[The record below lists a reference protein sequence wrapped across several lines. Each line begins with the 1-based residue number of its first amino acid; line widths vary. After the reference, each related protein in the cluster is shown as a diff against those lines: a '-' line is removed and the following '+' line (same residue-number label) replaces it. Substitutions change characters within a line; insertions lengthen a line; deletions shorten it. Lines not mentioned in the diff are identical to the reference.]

1 MVRIIFVAA
10 NSLINLIIYA
20 IRMPE
25 LRAGI
30 LQIIF
35 LRTLNPVYPID
46 IPLQNIKTSILR
58 VFKMFA
64 KNKKL
69 GEFLI
74 KLILPSMPSDLF

>member
-10 NSLINLIIYA
+10 NSPINLIIYA

-25 LRAGI
+25 LKGGI

-46 IPLQNIKTSILR
+46 IPLQKIETSI
-58 VFKMFA
+58 
-64 KNKKL
+64 
-69 GEFLI
+69 
-74 KLILPSMPSDLF
+74 

>member
-1 MVRIIFVAA
+1 MARIIFVAA

-35 LRTLNPVYPID
+35 LRTLNPVYSID
-46 IPLQNIKTSILR
+46 IPLQNIKTSI
-58 VFKMFA
+58 
-64 KNKKL
+64 
-69 GEFLI
+69 
-74 KLILPSMPSDLF
+74 